1 LRSPTTAAE
10 QQTPPDDVI
19 ELWDIDEPRDSDAN
33 ARVHPKDQIEE
44 LRGSLREYGQVWPI
58 LVREDG
64 EIIAG
69 HGRRQAAKLEGM
81 KQIKVL
87 VARGWSEARC
97 RAFSLLDNQVPL
109 NATWDSA
116 KLALEVQRVKDD
128 GGDPLKLGFSNA
140 DMKRLMLPGAGLGSD
155 GKPPVEFKPVYQVL
169 IECTDELE
177 QREVLTKLQQDGI
190 SCRALIA

>member
-1 LRSPTTAAE
+1 MERSHNKLRSPTTAAE
-10 QQTPPDDVI
+10 QQPAPDDVI

-116 KLALEVQRVKDD
+116 KLALEVQRVKAD
-128 GGDPLKLGFSNA
+128 GGDPLKLGFSKS
-140 DMKRLMLPGAGLGSD
+140 DMKRLASAAAERELMIQTAKRRLWNSSRVSGAD
-155 GKPPVEFKPVYQVL
+155 
-169 IECTDELE
+169 
-177 QREVLTKLQQDGI
+177 RMH
-190 SCRALIA
+190 R